1 VQARRHLCELIEEE
15 QGDVMAFFMTI
26 NGRRVEANEG
36 EMVLAVA
43 RRAGID
49 IPTLC
54 HHEAVE
60 PFGSCRLCMIEVTKP
75 AWNGWKGLM
84 TSCLYPAAADLIVET
99 DSERVR
105 QVRRNVLDL
114 LLARCPD
121 AEVIRKLAADYGVM
135 QSSFATRENPDKCI
149 LCGLCVRVC
158 ETAATSA
165 IATVQR
171 GHEREIGTPW
181 GGPPPDCIGCLA
193 CVHVCP
199 TGHIQY
205 EEAGG
210 MRKIWGREFELQRC
224 EKTGKV
230 LPITKEQA
238 VFLAKRQN
246 MNPNY
251 LAKSADAQRK
261 DTAETLGRIAK
272 WNKLGMAMAPEVK

>member
-1 VQARRHLCELIEEE
+1 VQARRDRCCVIEKE

-26 NGRRVEANEG
+26 NGKRVEANEG
-36 EMVLAVA
+36 EMVLTVT
-43 RRAGID
+43 RRAGIH

-75 AWNGWKGLM
+75 EWKGWKGLM
-84 TSCLYPAAADLIVET
+84 TACLYPAAPGLVIET
-99 DSERVR
+99 DSERVH

-121 AEVIRKLAADYGVM
+121 AELIQKLAAEYGVLQSTFM
-135 QSSFATRENPDKCI
+135 QREKPDKCI

-165 IATVQR
+165 ISTVQR
-171 GHEREIGTPW
+171 GHDREIGTPW

-193 CVHVCP
+193 CVHICP

-205 EEAGG
+205 EDVGG
-210 MRKIWGREFELQRC
+210 IRKIWGREFELQRC
-224 EKTGKV
+224 EKTNKV
-230 LPITKEQA
+230 LPITKDQA
-238 VFLAKRQN
+238 AFLAERQK

-251 LAKSADAQRK
+251 LATSADANRK
-261 DTAETLGRIAK
+261 QTAETLGRIAR
-272 WNKLGMAMAPEVK
+272 WNKLGMQQEVK